1 MSKKIK
7 ELELNAL
14 RKAFGGVRDF
24 VLLQPLKLDAAAD
37 YTLRKGLREKKI
49 RVKLVKNT
57 FVKKVFDEN
66 GMKIDPG
73 SGPTLL
79 CWGADSAK
87 ALGTAVDAMLK
98 QLRPDP
104 KLPEKVKEK
113 TGVAD
118 GELMPLA
125 QLKNIRRARRRS
137 ARSSRRCSGRVRPS
151 PARSS
156 GRAPSS
162 PASSRRSKSE
172 APRPK
177 GLRPRPKA
185 LPWLAEPT
193 DLIRCQYKPPRAT
206 AGFRITLLRSQPAR
220 FTRRICQRKRVM
232 ASVAELADQLA
243 GLTLVQAVELKNLLK
258 ERASSPPPA
267 A

>member
-37 YTLRKGLREKKI
+37 YTLRKGLREKQI

-57 FVKKVFDEN
+57 FMKKVFDEN
-66 GMKIDPG
+66 GMKVDPG

-104 KLPEKVKEK
+104 KLPEKIKEK

-118 GELMPLA
+118 GEVMPLA
-125 QLKNIRRARRRS
+125 RLKDIPTKQEAIGAVVAALLGPGAS
-137 ARSSRRCSGRVRPS
+137 LAAALTG
-151 PARSS
+151 PA
-156 GRAPSS
+156 A
-162 PASSRRSKSE
+162 
-172 APRPK
+172 
-177 GLRPRPKA
+177 
-185 LPWLAEPT
+185 
-193 DLIRCQYKPPRAT
+193 
-206 AGFRITLLRSQPAR
+206 
-220 FTRRICQRKRVM
+220 
-232 ASVAELADQLA
+232 QLA
-243 GLTLVQAVELKNLLK
+243 GIVKAIEEKHNETA
-258 ERASSPPPA
+258 APPA
-267 A
+267 AAG